1 MFTEQSSLKKKNVWE
16 KSEKKNSY
24 SWKWAEQ
31 SHICLSKLG
40 WVGGLILSKKNP
52 NFGYNYSIQKWRVNI
67 KFSIFQRYHKW
78 ATSLTWGKNRRKHF
92 RVYVLQL
99 IRGFPWPE
107 MSSLNFNL
115 NYCGR
120 TFGDF
125 RQRKAQYKLVK
136 CTYFSKGPIWLWKPS
151 IHQNDPP

>member
-1 MFTEQSSLKKKNVWE
+1 MSRT
-16 KSEKKNSY
+16 KSYLFIK
-24 SWKWAEQ
+24 
-31 SHICLSKLG
+31 IR
-40 WVGGLILSKKNP
+40 VGGGFDSQQKNLDMTTTTTTQISVITTVYR
-52 NFGYNYSIQKWRVNI
+52 NGESISN
-67 KFSIFQRYHKW
+67 YHKW
-78 ATSLTWGKNRRKHF
+78 ATSLTWSKNRRKHF

>member
-1 MFTEQSSLKKKNVWE
+1 MSRT
-16 KSEKKNSY
+16 KSYLFIK
-24 SWKWAEQ
+24 
-31 SHICLSKLG
+31 IR
-40 WVGGLILSKKNP
+40 VGGGFDSQQKNLDMTTTTTTQISVITTV
-52 NFGYNYSIQKWRVNI
+52 NRNGESISNY
-67 KFSIFQRYHKW
+67 KW
-78 ATSLTWGKNRRKHF
+78 ATSLTWSKNRRKHF